1 MAKGVK
7 MAREWYK
14 FNKTAKNFRNLW
26 SPTVA
31 FYSLTSMGITKGHTL
46 C

>member
-7 MAREWYK
+7 TAQEWYK
-14 FNKTAKNFRNLW
+14 FDKTAKNFPNLW

-31 FYSLTSMGITKGHTL
+31 FLQSDINVRH
-46 C
+46 